1 MSNVLDAKEH
11 AEESRFIRQM
21 EAKQQSEVRA
31 KLEAILALEDHHE
44 EKKELVGLLGKRQ
57 NIWFLFSYCYRV
69 DFTLL
74 IVIFV

>member
-1 MSNVLDAKEH
+1 
-11 AEESRFIRQM
+11 
-21 EAKQQSEVRA
+21 
-31 KLEAILALEDHHE
+31 LEAILALEDHHE

>member
-1 MSNVLDAKEH
+1 VANKKAFAVRGMSNVLDAKEH

-57 NIWFLFSYCYRV
+57 NI
-69 DFTLL
+69 
-74 IVIFV
+74 